1 MGEGVLAVSETN
13 LPAWLP
19 HRLLTVVEV
28 AEVLRLSQRQVW
40 RLIADGRLPASRV
53 GRRVLIKPESVV
65 ALLENDV
72 IRTKMMSRNRSS

>member
-1 MGEGVLAVSETN
+1 MDEGALAMSEKN
-13 LPAWLP
+13 LPGWLP
-19 HRLLTVVEV
+19 NRLMTVREV

-65 ALLENDV
+65 ALLAKD
-72 IRTKMMSRNRSS
+72 